1 MGHLKQWSK
10 QHRSE
15 LREKTNIYAS
25 TYQLNAAKT
34 FELLAAQRWLDRLV
48 AHSYR
53 LINVLNERQQTLT
66 MHQIDDE
73 HV

>member
-1 MGHLKQWSK
+1 M
-10 QHRSE
+10 R
-15 LREKTNIYAS
+15 S

-53 LINVLNERQQTLT
+53 LINVLNERTKQTLT